1 MHRITYT
8 KKELESLLNILRDNI
23 STKQISNLDEQISN
37 LDIEMIYKTL
47 KLSFDSDFDIFYKK
61 AKNTLSQ
68 FLFEIIFHIPLK
80 TALLSVTH
88 KDLIVR
94 LIVLWRIEIQK

>member
-23 STKQISNLDEQISN
+23 STEQISN
-37 LDIEMIYKTL
+37 LDIEMTYKTL
-47 KLSFDSDFDIFYKK
+47 RLSFDSDFDIFYKK